1 MPKVSAVYKSALNQ
15 SILAAT
21 TTLVV
26 GKFVEIGRRTI
37 VAQEGI
43 SLGYGSLAGQDA
55 AVARIFM
62 DIEKATGIKVEGT
75 IRIEIRN
82 AKDRPITT
90 VFEAR
95 TEQLRTMV
103 TNPSVNQMLPFPE
116 MRELVTE
123 DNAIVILMNGDTAD
137 IITRADSKVMIDI
150 TSYDLKN

>member
-1 MPKVSAVYKSALNQ
+1 MKVTAVYRSALNK
-15 SILAAT
+15 SILAT
-21 TTLVV
+21 TKLLEV

-62 DIEKATGIKVEGT
+62 DIQKAGPAAVDGT
-75 IRIEIRN
+75 IRIELRN
-82 AKDRPITT
+82 AHDRPIAT

-103 TNPSVNQMLPFPE
+103 TAPSENQKMPFPE
-116 MRELVTE
+116 MQEMVTE
-123 DNAIVILMNGDTAD
+123 DNSIVILMNGDTAD
-137 IITRADSKVMIDI
+137 TITKADSKFLMDI
-150 TSYDLKN
+150 TSYDLKS